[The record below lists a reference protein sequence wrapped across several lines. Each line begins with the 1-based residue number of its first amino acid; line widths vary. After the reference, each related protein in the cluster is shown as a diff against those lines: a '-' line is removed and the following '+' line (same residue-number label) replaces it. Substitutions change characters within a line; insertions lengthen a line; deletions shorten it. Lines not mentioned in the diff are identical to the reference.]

1 MSASANNPNNQIP
14 KGAMWYGWH
23 DLGKPD
29 AAIRSAAE
37 RFREKYGRLPEA
49 CIASPRVHARSVQI
63 GEHTITVLE
72 GSLPPGIYL
81 VGPIPEMYVR

>member
-1 MSASANNPNNQIP
+1 V
-14 KGAMWYGWH
+14 WYGWH
-23 DLGKPD
+23 DLGEPG
-29 AAIRSAAE
+29 AAIRSAAD
-37 RFREKYGRLPEA
+37 RFQKRYGRLPEM
-49 CIASPRVHARSVQI
+49 CIAGRHVHARSVQI